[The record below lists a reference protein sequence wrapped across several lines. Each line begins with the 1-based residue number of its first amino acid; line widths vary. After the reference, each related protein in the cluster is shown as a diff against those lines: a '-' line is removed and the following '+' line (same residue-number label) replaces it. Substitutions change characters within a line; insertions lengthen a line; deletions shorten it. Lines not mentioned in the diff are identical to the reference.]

1 MPWATWGKT
10 STKKAKKT
18 HRLKLSYC
26 FFLQHFYIKKYIT
39 IFVSVSWCYF
49 FNRVVEKEKDVYKDV
64 NVPLTLFFNKVLLV
78 KYTGIS
84 FADSTLQHQCKNKK
98 TYSQSCQRYNLKG
111 KIFCYFLLLFQITL
125 NLQWKR
131 RAYQNIDLLSLN
143 IFLIVT
149 LANKHVISFYIC

>member
-1 MPWATWGKT
+1 MQLFIY
-10 STKKAKKT
+10 
-18 HRLKLSYC
+18 HYSY
-26 FFLQHFYIKKYIT
+26 IVIPPTGIT

-98 TYSQSCQRYNLKG
+98 RIHKVVKGITRRGKPFAIFFFCFKLHSIYNEKG
-111 KIFCYFLLLFQITL
+111 EHIRI
-125 NLQWKR
+125 
-131 RAYQNIDLLSLN
+131 
-143 IFLIVT
+143 LIC
-149 LANKHVISFYIC
+149 SP